1 MTKVRREAKVRRDDA
16 AAESGAMTPPK
27 KAVSLTRTNGRARSE
42 RPARRRHDRAS
53 FLLPWPFGP
62 LRAASAQRQALWG
75 SEGGEAEHRCLRENS
90 REARRPR
97 NPQRGH
103 AFCTATVF
111 GPAGSRTIGV
121 VTVRSSP
128 PSLNRAE
135 TRCEHLAGR
144 RAFPRVQASW
154 VHVNGLAGRHPLFL
168 LDADPR
174 TANKPDAA
182 AALVR
187 LRPSTHR

>member
-128 PSLNRAE
+128 PLFESGRDSMRAPCWATSVPARAGILGARERTRGE
-135 TRCEHLAGR
+135 TSAVSAGC
-144 RAFPRVQASW
+144 
-154 VHVNGLAGRHPLFL
+154 
-168 LDADPR
+168 
-174 TANKPDAA
+174 
-182 AALVR
+182 
-187 LRPSTHR
+187 RP